1 MAAVADAAARGEV
14 APEGLARLLMD
25 LPDVTVVLDG
35 EGKVIWGNDAAER
48 LFGLTL
54 HETVGRSGL
63 EFVHPDDLELVL
75 RSLVSV
81 QAKVVGT
88 PIEVRLKT
96 QTGWSLFELI
106 GAPVTWFAETAVL
119 FSLRDLTQRRRYEV
133 ARDEVAMFRSLVQN
147 SATITMLLSSSG
159 LIVSASGALTRVL
172 GHDPERVENQPL
184 IDLVAA
190 PDVGGFATAFDRALQ
205 GATVARPTIV
215 EVSLLSH
222 NSPEPIPFELTIVN
236 LVDDPTVGGLVVTA
250 HDISL
255 KTAAES
261 ELQTT
266 LSLLKATLDATADG
280 ILVVDTEGRITSFN
294 SRFAEMWRIPPDLLA
309 ARDDNAAIG
318 FVLDQLIH
326 PEAFVSKIEEL
337 YGQPEADS
345 NDTLAFKDG
354 RVFDRYSKPQ
364 LIDGN
369 VVGRVWSF
377 RDVTEH
383 KRLESE
389 LTYQA
394 FHDAL
399 TGLANKALFRDHLD
413 QAVARMERTHKRI
426 AVLFLDMDDFK
437 TVNDSLGHSV
447 GDQLLMIVGNI
458 LADSM
463 RTSDTVARL
472 GGDEFA
478 LLIEDIEA
486 ATEATEVAERI
497 LTSLQRPLRLGIKE
511 VVPTVSIGI
520 VIGNLDST
528 SEQLLRDADLA
539 MYRAKE
545 NGKNRYE
552 EFRDQMHVAVV
563 ERLELEAGLRQAL
576 ANQELTVH
584 YQPIV
589 KLESF
594 EIVGFEALVRWHHPS
609 RGTLQPESF
618 IPFAEQVGLVSGIDR
633 FVLTD
638 ACKQVLRWQEQG
650 LIPAAF
656 SLSINVSA
664 REMVDAAIGESVAE
678 LLATTAFDP
687 SNLILEITESA
698 MMRDTETAIGQMHA
712 LKALG
717 LRISI
722 DDFGTGYS
730 SLAYLQRLPID
741 SLKIDRSF
749 VSSLSEWDTPAGL
762 VHAIIQIADTLG
774 HTTIAEGV
782 ENATQVMR
790 LRHLGCELGQ
800 GFHIG
805 LPLDA
810 PSTEAMLKARAG
822 GSRSLSGPT
831 SVSV

>member
-1 MAAVADAAARGEV
+1 VVAGASGEATDEV
-14 APEGLARLLMD
+14 LAKLLRD
-25 LPDVTVVLDG
+25 LPDVAVVLDG
-35 EGKVIWGNDAAER
+35 AGSVKWANQAAER
-48 LFGLTL
+48 LFGLARN
-54 HETVGRSGL
+54 ETIGRSGL
-63 EFVHPDDLELVL
+63 DFVHPDDLELVL
-75 RSLVSV
+75 RSMVSV

-88 PIEVRLKT
+88 PIEIRLRT
-96 QTGWSLFELI
+96 QNGWSLVELV
-106 GAPVTWFAETAVL
+106 GAPVPWFSETAVL
-119 FSLRDLTQRRRYEV
+119 FCLRDLTDRRRYEV

-147 SATITMLLSSSG
+147 SATITMLVSAAG
-159 LIVSASGALTRVL
+159 NIMSASGALTRVL
-172 GHDPERVENQPL
+172 GHDPERVENEPL
-184 IDLVAA
+184 SDLIA
-190 PDVGGFATAFDRALQ
+190 PSDIGGFTAAFERALK

-215 EVSLLSH
+215 EVGLLSH
-222 NSPEPIPFELTIVN
+222 DSTDPTPFELTIVN

-250 HDISL
+250 HDVSL
-255 KTAAES
+255 RKAAEA

-266 LSLLKATLDATADG
+266 FSLLKATLDSTADG
-280 ILVVDTEGRITSFN
+280 ILVVDTEGGISSHN
-294 SRFAEMWRIPPDLLA
+294 SRFAEMWRIPADLLA
-309 ARDDNAAIG
+309 SRDDNAAIG

-337 YGQPEADS
+337 YGQPESDS
-345 NDTLAFKDG
+345 NDTLWFKDG
-354 RVFDRYSKPQ
+354 RVFDRYSRPQ
-364 LIDGN
+364 LINGN

-389 LTYQA
+389 LSYQA

-426 AVLFLDMDDFK
+426 AVLFLDMDNFK

-447 GDQLLMIVGNI
+447 GDQLLMTVGKI
-458 LADSM
+458 LADCM

-486 ATEATEVAERI
+486 PSEATDVASRI
-497 LTSLQRPLRLGIKE
+497 LTALQHPLQLGIKE

-520 VIGNLDST
+520 VIGNTDST

-545 NGKNRYE
+545 NGKNRFE
-552 EFRDQMHVAVV
+552 EFKDQMHVAVV

-576 ANQELTVH
+576 VNHELTVH

-589 KLESF
+589 RLESL
-594 EIVGFEALVRWHHPS
+594 EIVGFEALVRWCHPT
-609 RGTLQPESF
+609 RGMLQPESF
-618 IPFAEQVGLVSGIDR
+618 IPFAEQVGLVSGIDQ
-633 FVLTD
+633 FVLAE
-638 ACKQVLRWQEQG
+638 ACGQVMRWREQG
-650 LIPAAF
+650 LIPADF

-664 REMVDAAIGESVAE
+664 REMVDAAIGESVME
-678 LLATTAFDP
+678 VLAGSDFDP
-687 SNLILEITESA
+687 FNLILEITESA
-698 MMRDTETAIGQMHA
+698 MMRDTETAIEQMHT

-741 SLKIDRSF
+741 SLKVDRSF
-749 VSSLSEWDTPAGL
+749 VSPLSGWEAPAGL
-762 VHAIIQIADTLG
+762 VHAIIQIAGTLG
-774 HTTIAEGV
+774 YTTIAEGV

-790 LRHLGCELGQ
+790 LRHLGCEYGQ
-800 GFHIG
+800 GFHLG
-805 LPLDA
+805 APLDA
-810 PSTEAMLKARAG
+810 PATEALLSSRQAG
-822 GSRSLSGPT
+822 SPTGRGPA
-831 SVSV
+831 SVPV